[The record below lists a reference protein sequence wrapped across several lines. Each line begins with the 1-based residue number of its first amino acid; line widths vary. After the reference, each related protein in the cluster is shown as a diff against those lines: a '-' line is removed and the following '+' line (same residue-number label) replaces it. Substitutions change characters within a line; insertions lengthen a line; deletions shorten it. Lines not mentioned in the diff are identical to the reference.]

1 MIPWSTVVEKTHDR
15 ERCNTFGDMESFSE
29 MDTPLVGEG
38 APLTGGMTKFP
49 RPGSPLENSM
59 EIPHFL
65 KVS

>member
-1 MIPWSTVVEKTHDR
+1 
-15 ERCNTFGDMESFSE
+15 MESFSE

-38 APLTGGMTKFP
+38 APLTGGITKFP
-49 RPGSPLENSM
+49 RPGNPLENSM